1 MTFEFI
7 DRSSVSHSRSLSRF
21 LTKAKRNVVWAVLE
35 LLILLYLKSLF
46 CKKMYSNKLTRMSK
60 VHTQGRNMLPHDG
73 LNLRASVDAAIP
85 KYLIESPI
93 SLLILVEML

>member
-1 MTFEFI
+1 
-7 DRSSVSHSRSLSRF
+7 
-21 LTKAKRNVVWAVLE
+21 
-35 LLILLYLKSLF
+35 
-46 CKKMYSNKLTRMSK
+46 MYSNKLTRMSK